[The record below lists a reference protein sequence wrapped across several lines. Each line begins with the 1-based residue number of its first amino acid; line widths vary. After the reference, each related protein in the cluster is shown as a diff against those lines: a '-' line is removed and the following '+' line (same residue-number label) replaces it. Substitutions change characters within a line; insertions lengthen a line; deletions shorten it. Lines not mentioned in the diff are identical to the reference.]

1 MKYISTRNASHA
13 VSGSEAILMGIS
25 PEGGLFVPESFPQV
39 TLAEIE
45 AMGEMSYAERSAT
58 VMSRFLDEF
67 TYEELLEIANRAYSR
82 FDSEDTCPLTKIDDG

>member
-45 AMGEMSYAERSAT
+45 AMGEMSYDPKDNDTNLEDARS
-58 VMSRFLDEF
+58 R
-67 TYEELLEIANRAYSR
+67 
-82 FDSEDTCPLTKIDDG
+82 